1 VGVVMLGMAW
11 APFDWIKPLL
21 IAAGAILIL
30 RGLASVLLL
39 AYSPGAKDEH

>member
-1 VGVVMLGMAW
+1 LVGVVMLGIAW

-30 RGLASVLLL
+30 RSIAEAILVMRTQ
-39 AYSPGAKDEH
+39 